1 MIYLGNKKITD
12 LNYGGTP
19 IKEAY
24 YGSTLVWRKQALEG
38 VHNLHSWVD
47 LGLPSGTLWANM
59 NIGANTNYDY
69 GDYFAFGEISE
80 KSSYTEENYDHYGMA
95 IGEYS
100 GQERFD
106 AATSI
111 WGGGWRTPTH
121 NEILELDRYCTTS
134 IVQLTDNFGQAHSVC
149 RIQGTNEKSIYMP
162 LSGYYRDESLRDDGV
177 RGRYWSSTPS
187 ALGTDDQDCA
197 YDLNV
202 YNHIPSG
209 DNNHLLI
216 PNIPTA
222 SLRWLGHTIRPVLD
236 RSSLGS

>member
-24 YGSTLVWRKQALEG
+24 YGSTLVWRKQSLEG
-38 VHNLHSWVD
+38 IHNLHSWVD

-69 GDYFAFGEISE
+69 GDYFAWGETSK
-80 KSSYTEENYDHYGMA
+80 KSSYTEENYEHYGMA
-95 IGEYS
+95 IGDYS
-100 GQERFD
+100 GQQRFD

-121 NEILELDRYCTTS
+121 DEISELDRYCTTM
-134 IVQLTDNFGQAHSVC
+134 IIQLIDKQVC
-149 RIQGTNEKSIYMP
+149 KIQGTNGKYIYMP
-162 LSGYYRDESLRDDGV
+162 LAGYYNGESFIEG
-177 RGRYWSSTPS
+177 GIKGHYWSSTPYS
-187 ALGTDDQDCA
+187 GTEAIDLYHYFAD
-197 YDLNV
+197 DLNIITA
-202 YNHIPSG
+202 IPTG
-209 DNNHLLI
+209 DNNHLYI
-216 PNIPTA
+216 PIYG
-222 SLRWLGHTIRPVLD
+222 SERWFGHTIRPVLD

>member
-95 IGEYS
+95 IGEFS

-121 NEILELDRYCTTS
+121 DEISELDRYCTTR
-134 IVQLTDNFGQAHSVC
+134 IVQVTDTFGQVQSIC
-149 RIQGTNEKSIYMP
+149 MIQGTNGKSIYMP
-162 LSGYYRDESLRDDGV
+162 LAGYYSGESFIEG
-177 RGRYWSSTPS
+177 GSKGHYWSSTPYS
-187 ALGTDDQDCA
+187 SGTDDHDYA

-202 YNHIPSG
+202 VTTILTG
-209 DNNHLLI
+209 DNNHLYK
-216 PNIPTA
+216 PT
-222 SLRWLGHTIRPVLD
+222 SERWLGHTIRPVLD
-236 RSSLGS
+236 RSIFES